1 MPRPRQRACLESG
14 LKLDINRLARREF
27 IKPGAATGAVGIR
40 WTNNYSGEEIAS
52 GTIAADMSGCRVG
65 KLRIQIGRLDQQ
77 INLVARPRYF
87 GGRQWFFVC
96 PYLNRLTMVLWMPPG
111 ANYFACRQ
119 RWARQVG
126 YASQF
131 MTRTDRAHRGK
142 AKINSKLCAIGGFD
156 SDEWELP
163 PKPKW
168 MRWSTYNRAVEKY
181 DHYESILDE
190 GLAML
195 VARLLKNPISVE

>member
-1 MPRPRQRACLESG
+1 MPRPRQRARLESG
-14 LKLDINRLARREF
+14 LKLDINWLARRGF
-27 IKPGAATGAVGIR
+27 IKPGAATGAVGIQ

-96 PYLNRLTMVLWMPPG
+96 PHLNRLTTVLWMPPG
-111 ANYFACRQ
+111 ANYFARRQ
-119 RWARQVG
+119 RWGRQVA

-131 MTRTDRAHRGK
+131 MTSTDRAHRGK
-142 AKINSKLCAIGGFD
+142 AKINSKLCGIGGFKPE
-156 SDEWELP
+156 EWDFP

-168 MRWSTYNRAVEKY
+168 MRWKTYNCAEEKFNRF
-181 DHYESILDE
+181 DSILDE
-190 GLAML
+190 GVVELM
-195 VARLLKNPISVE
+195 ARLLRPK

>member
-14 LKLDINRLARREF
+14 LKLDINRLARRGF

-52 GTIAADMSGCRVG
+52 GTIVADMSGCRVG

-96 PYLNRLTMVLWMPPG
+96 PHLNRLATVLWMPPG
-111 ANYFACRQ
+111 ANYFASRQ
-119 RWARQVG
+119 RWGRQVA

-131 MTRTDRAHRGK
+131 MTSTDRAHRGK
-142 AKINSKLCAIGGFD
+142 AKINSKLCGIGGFKPE
-156 SDEWELP
+156 EWDFP

-168 MRWSTYNRAVEKY
+168 MRWKRYKCAEEKFNRF
-181 DHYESILDE
+181 DSILDE
-190 GLAML
+190 GVVELL
-195 VARLLKNPISVE
+195 ARLLRPK